1 MSMDSSTQY
10 LGMRQGDLDGKP
22 YAQFW
27 RPEMSAMQPHVAEA
41 VLHGEQPGEL
51 GFGLEDAERLLE
63 PGCLPLEN
71 GFARLSTG
79 QVQVA
84 VRTQMP
90 GVTGEMFEWW
100 MGWHTSGTPRHTSG
114 TPEVEALASPR
125 ASGQK
130 HTGDAR

>member
-1 MSMDSSTQY
+1 
-10 LGMRQGDLDGKP
+10 
-22 YAQFW
+22 
-27 RPEMSAMQPHVAEA
+27 MQPHVAEA

-51 GFGLEDAERLLE
+51 GFGLEDADRLLE
-63 PGCLPLEN
+63 PGYLPLES

-79 QVQVA
+79 QVHVA

-90 GVTGEMFEWW
+90 GVTGAMFEWW
-100 MGWHTSGTPRHTSG
+100 MGWQTSGTPRHTSG
-114 TPEVEALASPR
+114 TPEVQALASPR